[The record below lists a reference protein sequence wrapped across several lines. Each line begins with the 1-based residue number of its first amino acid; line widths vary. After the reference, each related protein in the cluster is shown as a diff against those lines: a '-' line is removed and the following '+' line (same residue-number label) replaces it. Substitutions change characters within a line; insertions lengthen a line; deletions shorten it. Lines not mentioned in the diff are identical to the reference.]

1 MCRIRLLKMNY
12 LEKFKLEVTLLIG
25 TILTFLTPLY
35 GLFGLIAFAV
45 ILDTLF
51 AMYSVVKLQGWAKLV
66 STKFF
71 NLAVKTFFYMGTII
85 LAYLIDTHIFENQ
98 IMGINLLLSKSTC
111 VVWTIIEAKSI
122 DETSQKLGNRPFLVI
137 VKGIISKVK
146 EFKKDLNDIKE

>member
-1 MCRIRLLKMNY
+1 MKTTQYI
-12 LEKFKLEVTLLIG
+12 EKFKLELTMLIG

-35 GLFGLIAFAV
+35 GLFGLITFAV
-45 ILDTLF
+45 ALDTSF
-51 AMYSVVKLQGWAKLV
+51 AMYSVVKLQGWSKLV

-98 IMGINLLLSKSTC
+98 IMGINLLLSKATC